1 MSVGG
6 TAVSLDGH
14 THSYLPLSGGTLTGT
29 LTSRAITPNADNTH
43 DLGASGARWQD
54 IYAVNLHVG
63 TIVGTPSYSHS
74 HAASDITSGTLDFA
88 RIPTTWTGALTLD
101 ADSAGTSNYVR
112 WLTQTST
119 GKAWDLIGRA
129 HDFATAAQQ
138 NDMLLTYYD
147 GTTTHIVFQADNTT
161 RIVDFGQ
168 TPTVGGTAVSL
179 SGHTHDDRYF
189 TEAESDAR
197 YVQTATLSNY
207 LLASGATTGATSQA
221 QTFTNGVRTG
231 NGTAL
236 VPAFSFSASDS
247 TGIYRQAVDS
257 LSIATVGTERL
268 RVNASGQISINGAP
282 ITGYVVTAQPATG
295 QTGGMTLEGTYA
307 SAGFLF
313 NTSAILRHA
322 AGATMQ
328 AMRWVPT
335 EEPQGAITTFININN
350 NLRLDNSAFNVTNVR
365 LAQGQLLSQAGYT
378 GAITSLSMFHAL
390 NASLG
395 GATLTNQYG
404 YYCAALSG
412 ATNNYAFYAAGTT
425 PSFFGGTIYAD
436 SDVEISGELLAANGS
451 ASLPSIA
458 ALSDTNT
465 GLYWSAADVLSV
477 TTGGVLRA
485 SFNSAGATVVGALT
499 VPTINTASGTL
510 TIAPANSTTSVSGA
524 LSLTGTLSST
534 SWNITSAG
542 AATVVTATA
551 STSVT
556 APTVTTASG
565 NLTLTSTGGTVA
577 VTGALT
583 GSSTAA
589 FVTSVSSPI
598 ITNAGALTVSPT
610 GNITLT
616 PGGNVTLVS
625 TATMGSDNYA
635 SRTTGW
641 RIDGAGGGDFRYLYT
656 DELHAKSFIAD
667 LEQALAGSQIISKSV
682 AVLAEDFVAPYAGAT
697 QLLPVEDLPSAAN
710 MAAFQANDIVLLRSF
725 SRAGGALTIGNC
737 WGAVTSYTDGA
748 GTQTW
753 TFTRS
758 GATTYNAIAARG
770 TATSSTSSAAT
781 SRSVTKPTGVVSGD
795 VMIAVVTYDGSAD
808 VVTASGWTELGSAT
822 GSDITAHVL
831 YRVAGGSEGASY
843 TFSVV
848 NSHAI
853 GASITA
859 YYNVDTTT
867 PIDNYSIQ
875 ANAAGASMPAPAAW
889 ATSTAGRLV
898 FLGGVSNSTTVTP
911 PSGATELVDAGSTGI
926 RVYVA
931 DEVLTTSGNHS
942 KTATIASSSFAS
954 VAATVILRPTY
965 VSMTSEAG
973 AMTPG
978 TTVSAKSLV
987 LDYGVSG
994 NGFVETTAVDGAYG
1008 ANSPYQQT
1016 VSWATHPATGQT
1028 VRTRTGNLYGLFAQA
1043 NEYGFYA
1050 GSGVT
1055 TADNYIR
1062 LSSYTSA
1069 FNNVPISIY
1078 SSGAKIV
1085 GIDTTRGLDIEIDTT
1100 DNDSNRAISFRS
1112 SGTTYSWIKSYNTL
1126 GWQYIK
1132 MAAEPIAGL
1141 NNAVVLR
1148 TKAAASKESSI
1159 SINTTNAAGTVS
1171 GNYIYMQ
1178 HKTDDTGAMEFYS
1191 AAFTMLGPLTLS
1203 NAVGTQ
1209 LTVNGSSVFNGNIG
1223 TSWAGLSFGS
1233 GWGNYGGG
1241 YYNGHYKK
1249 VGDLVF
1255 LRGLVARSSGS
1266 GTTIATLPSGFRPSS
1281 RSLFGVLTSALSG
1294 SDRVDVDSNG
1304 DIILVSGGVGYV
1316 QLDGLV
1322 FSTI

>member
-1 MSVGG
+1 
-6 TAVSLDGH
+6 
-14 THSYLPLSGGTLTGT
+14 
-29 LTSRAITPNADNTH
+29 
-43 DLGASGARWQD
+43 
-54 IYAVNLHVG
+54 
-63 TIVGTPSYSHS
+63 
-74 HAASDITSGTLDFA
+74 
-88 RIPTTWTGALTLD
+88 
-101 ADSAGTSNYVR
+101 
-112 WLTQTST
+112 
-119 GKAWDLIGRA
+119 
-129 HDFATAAQQ
+129 
-138 NDMLLTYYD
+138 
-147 GTTTHIVFQADNTT
+147 
-161 RIVDFGQ
+161 
-168 TPTVGGTAVSL
+168 
-179 SGHTHDDRYF
+179 
-189 TEAESDAR
+189 
-197 YVQTATLSNY
+197 
-207 LLASGATTGATSQA
+207 
-221 QTFTNGVRTG
+221 
-231 NGTAL
+231 
-236 VPAFSFSASDS
+236 
-247 TGIYRQAVDS
+247 
-257 LSIATVGTERL
+257 
-268 RVNASGQISINGAP
+268 
-282 ITGYVVTAQPATG
+282 
-295 QTGGMTLEGTYA
+295 
-307 SAGFLF
+307 
-313 NTSAILRHA
+313 
-322 AGATMQ
+322 
-328 AMRWVPT
+328 MRWVPT

-412 ATNNYAFYAAGTT
+412 ATNSYAFYSAGST
-425 PSFFGGTIYAD
+425 PSYFGGTVQIIGDAE
-436 SDVEISGELLAANGS
+436 VTGELLAANGS
-451 ASLPSIA
+451 ASAPSIA

-465 GLYWSAADVLSV
+465 GLYWSAADTLAV

-485 SFNSAGATVVGALT
+485 TFSSSGVTVASALT

-510 TIAPANSTTSVSGA
+510 TISPANSTTSVSGD

-994 NGFVETTAVDGAYG
+994 NGFVETTAADGAYG